1 MSISGGFFLLN
12 MIVPRYNTSMD
23 KKNFT
28 KWLVSLIFFILLVHS
43 LALKFYWYFT
53 IWWLDMFV
61 HFLGG
66 FWIGLVA
73 LWFFSKKFKFLT
85 ESKAFIG
92 IILKILFF
100 VLLVGIGWEVFEIL
114 VNDVIAKDSFDYLDI
129 LSDLFFD
136 LVGGAFVTLF
146 FFKKIMLQSKD
157 GLEFPKKGR
166 S

>member
-1 MSISGGFFLLN
+1 
-12 MIVPRYNTSMD
+12 MD

-157 GLEFPKKGR
+157 GLEFPEKGR